1 MTQVRVAVIAAI
13 VGLATAAPAAG
24 QPVRSLEDALHR
36 ADRSAYANRMA
47 DASRTVT
54 AGEGMQAWRGILPSV
69 GAEAGWIRTTDP
81 LNAFGLTLRQRAVT
95 PAAFDPA
102 RLNDPPATSGI
113 GSALVIEQPLLNLDA
128 WLGRG
133 AAASATRAAGAAA
146 AWTVE
151 ATRVQV
157 IQAWF
162 GGVLAAEKVAT
173 LEAAL
178 RVAESHVRQATL
190 MLEQGMV
197 TRADL
202 LLAQV
207 KAGEMR
213 ADLLA
218 ARGDLGLASR
228 QLATVIGNPDD
239 AEISLPTALP
249 ARARLDQVLDQA
261 EAMGGDP
268 AERGD
273 LVAARLG
280 EEAARRDLRRAR
292 AAFLPRVNG
301 FARYD
306 WNTADAVF
314 RGREAWTVGV
324 MASWAPFTGGAEL
337 AGARAARGRAE
348 MATAGME
355 ALQARATLEA
365 AERQIALDVA
375 KARLAIA
382 DEAVAQAE
390 EAHRLVSRSYAG
402 GLATI
407 TELLGAAAAET
418 GARLARSAA
427 LYRTLV
433 AVAERQ
439 HALGLPLDVLITLG
453 R

>member
-1 MTQVRVAVIAAI
+1 MGQAREFVIGAV
-13 VGLATAAPAAG
+13 LALVTAVPAAG
-24 QPVRSLEDALHR
+24 QAVRSLEEALAH
-36 ADRSAYANRMA
+36 ADRHAYANRIA
-47 DASRTVT
+47 VAERNAT
-54 AGEGMQAWRGILPSV
+54 AGEGLQAWRGILPSV
-69 GAEAGWIRTTDP
+69 RAEAGWMRTTDP
-81 LNAFGLTLRQRAVT
+81 LNAFGFTLRQRAVT

-102 RLNDPPATSGI
+102 RLNHPPATTGV
-113 GSALVIEQPLLNLDA
+113 GSALVVEQPLLNLDA

-133 AAASATRAAGAAA
+133 AAASATRAAGAMAE
-146 AWTVE
+146 WT
-151 ATRVQV
+151 ATTTRVQV

-173 LEAAL
+173 LEAA
-178 RVAESHVRQATL
+178 VEAAESHVRQAAL

-207 KAGEMR
+207 KAGELR

-218 ARGDLGLASR
+218 ARGELSLAAR
-228 QLATVIGNPDD
+228 QLATTIGAPDE
-239 AEISLPTALP
+239 ATVHLPATLP
-249 ARARLDQVLDQA
+249 ARTRLDLALERAA
-261 EAMGGDP
+261 EQGARP

-273 LVAARLG
+273 VVAARLG
-280 EEAARRDLRRAR
+280 ERAARRDLQRAR
-292 AAFLPRVNG
+292 AAFLPRING

-306 WNTADAVF
+306 WSTPDAVF
-314 RGREAWTVGV
+314 GGKEAWTVGV
-324 MASWAPFTGGAEL
+324 MASWAPFSGGSEL
-337 AGARAARGRAE
+337 AASRAAQGRAE
-348 MATAGME
+348 MASAGAE
-355 ALQARATLEA
+355 ALEARAALEV
-365 AERQIALDVA
+365 AERENALAVA
-375 KARLAIA
+375 RARLAIA

-402 GLATI
+402 GLSTI

-427 LYRTLV
+427 LYRTII

-439 HALGLPLDVLITLG
+439 QALGLPLDILTALG